1 VFDWEHEDMIFV
13 KPEEIAKMDHVPQ
26 LEVGMYRVLVSQ
38 ETEETLVALREH
50 GGYFSKIRDLIIG
63 FLQYSIKTGD
73 LSKSRTSEDFWRD
86 LRWKLWHYVEN
97 GDADMAHLGR
107 GLFGE
112 VLHSI
117 LTALGTSS
125 PTDVVRASLS
135 ELKSATID
143 ALVAAKS
150 ATAGDTRNNVI
161 EERWEGIMSDL

>member
-1 VFDWEHEDMIFV
+1 MKFV
-13 KPEEIAKMDHVPQ
+13 KPDEISKMDHVPQ

-38 ETEETLVALREH
+38 ETEETLVTLREH
-50 GGYFSKIRDLIIG
+50 GDYFSKIRDLIIG
-63 FLQYSIKTGD
+63 FLEYSIKTGD

-86 LRWKLWHYVEN
+86 LRWKLWNYVEN
-97 GDADMAHLGR
+97 GHVDMAHLGR

-117 LTALGTSS
+117 LTAVGASS
-125 PTDVVRASLS
+125 PADVVRASLP
-135 ELKSATID
+135 ELKSVTID

-150 ATAGDTRNNVI
+150 ATAENTRNNII